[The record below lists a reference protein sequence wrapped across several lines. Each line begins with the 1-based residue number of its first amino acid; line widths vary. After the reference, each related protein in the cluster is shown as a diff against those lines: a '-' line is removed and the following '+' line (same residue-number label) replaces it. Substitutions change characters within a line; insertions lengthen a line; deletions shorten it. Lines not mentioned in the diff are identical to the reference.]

1 MADRSLRGRAA
12 DPRRAPPLRLPNP
25 LCSSFLARPNP
36 LYSFLVLRR
45 RGCAGGVP
53 RPGSRGAARRQGGA
67 RALAHAEQHAGGP
80 SRSEQRR
87 HAADLES
94 GRSAQVA
101 SMAAG
106 GASGLPPFWW
116 STSGPVAVL
125 ARFPSSA
132 PLLPPPLGGGA
143 PRGHGPCVALRG
155 GGRSGGEGQAA
166 PEQGREDGGSWRRGG
181 QRRSACFLV
190 VFRTYLGSIADGM
203 DSIFPRERR
212 ERLSDTYCKSLFLDM
227 ETTTSNIREHKIIC
241 TSTSSCSL

>member
-1 MADRSLRGRAA
+1 MGRGGIRA
-12 DPRRAPPLRLPNP
+12 RWSGAP
-25 LCSSFLARPNP
+25 
-36 LYSFLVLRR
+36 
-45 RGCAGGVP
+45 
-53 RPGSRGAARRQGGA
+53 
-67 RALAHAEQHAGGP
+67 LAHAEQHAGRGALEPCLTRSSTPTGHLGRSSGGP
-80 SRSEQRR
+80 RRIWSR
-87 HAADLES
+87 
-94 GRSAQVA
+94 GRSAQAA

-125 ARFPSSA
+125 ARSPSSA

-212 ERLSDTYCKSLFLDM
+212 ERLSDTYCKSLFLDK